1 MNRINVG
8 RNTRLLVARCFGRS
22 VQSISNNKV
31 VSKVSVKFKYYCL
44 TSVLN
49 AYAATKG
56 KKLSG
61 ILRFFAFLFDSA
73 LSPLELVY
81 SAWKFVETWYI
92 TRWADTAPLKSLP
105 SK

>member
-1 MNRINVG
+1 MSNLNAG
-8 RNTRLLVARCFGRS
+8 RNVRLFIARCFGNS
-22 VQSISNNKV
+22 VQSIAKNKV

-44 TSVLN
+44 TSVLS

-73 LSPLELVY
+73 MSPLELVY
-81 SAWKFVETWYI
+81 STWKFVETWYI
-92 TRWADTAPLKSLP
+92 NRWADTAPLKSLP

>member
-8 RNTRLLVARCFGRS
+8 RNTRLLVARCFGKS

>member
-8 RNTRLLVARCFGRS
+8 RNTRLLVARCFGKS

-56 KKLSG
+56 KKLNG
-61 ILRFFAFLFDSA
+61 ILRLFAFLFDSA
-73 LSPLELVY
+73 MSPLELVY

-92 TRWADTAPLKSLP
+92 NRWADTAPLKSLP